1 MSGSTRIVVIPL
13 KKLIIMICI
22 IAALIIL
29 AAIFIFGGS
38 SSDAAKSTG
47 VNISTS
53 TDTVKKNT
61 SCPTYSPGVYTS
73 SILLNGTPI
82 DIQVTVDSDNI
93 NNIEMINLSESV
105 QTMYPMLNSSF
116 DEIKTAVMEAKSG
129 FAPESLEQAA
139 EEAKKCANVRV
150 RGLMCIPP
158 VAEGEHGSLPYFEKV
173 HALFV
178 DINAK
183 LYDNTLDIL
192 SMGMSGDYE
201 DAVRAGATMVRVGTA
216 IFGARNYTI

>member
-13 KKLIIMICI
+13 KKLIIMVCV

-82 DIQVTVDSDNI
+82 AIQVTVDSDNI
-93 NNIEMINLSESV
+93 NNIEMVNLSESV

-116 DEIKTAVMEAKSG
+116 DEIKTAVI
-129 FAPESLEQAA
+129 
-139 EEAKKCANVRV
+139 NN
-150 RGLMCIPP
+150 
-158 VAEGEHGSLPYFEKV
+158 GSTDNITY
-173 HALFV
+173 
-178 DINAK
+178 NAGSK
-183 LYDNTLDIL
+183 YT
-192 SMGMSGDYE
+192 
-201 DAVRAGATMVRVGTA
+201 ATMLLSA
-216 IFGARNYTI
+216 IDSALAKARN

>member
-13 KKLIIMICI
+13 KKLIIMVCV

-73 SILLNGTPI
+73 SRLLNGTPI

-93 NNIEMINLSESV
+93 NNIEMVNLSESV

-116 DEIKTAVMEAKSG
+116 DEIKTAVI
-129 FAPESLEQAA
+129 
-139 EEAKKCANVRV
+139 NN
-150 RGLMCIPP
+150 
-158 VAEGEHGSLPYFEKV
+158 GSTDNITY
-173 HALFV
+173 
-178 DINAK
+178 NAGSK
-183 LYDNTLDIL
+183 YT
-192 SMGMSGDYE
+192 
-201 DAVRAGATMVRVGTA
+201 ATMLLSA
-216 IFGARNYTI
+216 IDSALAKARN

>member
-13 KKLIIMICI
+13 KKLIVMVCV

-93 NNIEMINLSESV
+93 NNIEIVNLSESV

-116 DEIKTAVMEAKSG
+116 DEIKTAVI
-129 FAPESLEQAA
+129 
-139 EEAKKCANVRV
+139 NN
-150 RGLMCIPP
+150 
-158 VAEGEHGSLPYFEKV
+158 GSTDNITY
-173 HALFV
+173 
-178 DINAK
+178 NAGSK
-183 LYDNTLDIL
+183 YT
-192 SMGMSGDYE
+192 
-201 DAVRAGATMVRVGTA
+201 ATMLLSA
-216 IFGARNYTI
+216 IDSALAKARN

>member
-13 KKLIIMICI
+13 KKLIVMVCV

-53 TDTVKKNT
+53 TYTVKKNT

-93 NNIEMINLSESV
+93 NNIEMVNLSESV

-116 DEIKTAVMEAKSG
+116 DEIKTAVI
-129 FAPESLEQAA
+129 
-139 EEAKKCANVRV
+139 NN
-150 RGLMCIPP
+150 
-158 VAEGEHGSLPYFEKV
+158 GSTDNITY
-173 HALFV
+173 
-178 DINAK
+178 NAGSK
-183 LYDNTLDIL
+183 YT
-192 SMGMSGDYE
+192 
-201 DAVRAGATMVRVGTA
+201 ATMLLSA
-216 IFGARNYTI
+216 IDSALAKARN

>member
-13 KKLIIMICI
+13 KKLIIMVCV

-61 SCPTYSPGVYTS
+61 ACPTYSPGVYTS

-93 NNIEMINLSESV
+93 NNIEMVNLSESV

-116 DEIKTAVMEAKSG
+116 YEIKTAVI
-129 FAPESLEQAA
+129 
-139 EEAKKCANVRV
+139 NN
-150 RGLMCIPP
+150 
-158 VAEGEHGSLPYFEKV
+158 GSTDNITY
-173 HALFV
+173 
-178 DINAK
+178 NAGSK
-183 LYDNTLDIL
+183 YT
-192 SMGMSGDYE
+192 
-201 DAVRAGATMVRVGTA
+201 ATMLLSA
-216 IFGARNYTI
+216 IDSALAKARN

>member
-13 KKLIIMICI
+13 KKLIIMVCV

-61 SCPTYSPGVYTS
+61 SCPIYSPGVYTS

-93 NNIEMINLSESV
+93 NNIEMVNLSESV

-116 DEIKTAVMEAKSG
+116 DEIKTAVI
-129 FAPESLEQAA
+129 
-139 EEAKKCANVRV
+139 NN
-150 RGLMCIPP
+150 
-158 VAEGEHGSLPYFEKV
+158 GSTDNITY
-173 HALFV
+173 
-178 DINAK
+178 NAGSK
-183 LYDNTLDIL
+183 YT
-192 SMGMSGDYE
+192 
-201 DAVRAGATMVRVGTA
+201 ATMLLSA
-216 IFGARNYTI
+216 IDSALAKARN

>member
-13 KKLIIMICI
+13 KKLIIMICV

-93 NNIEMINLSESV
+93 NNIEMVNLSESV

-116 DEIKTAVMEAKSG
+116 DEIKTAVINNASTDNITYN
-129 FAPESLEQAA
+129 A
-139 EEAKKCANVRV
+139 
-150 RGLMCIPP
+150 
-158 VAEGEHGSLPYFEKV
+158 GSKY
-173 HALFV
+173 
-178 DINAK
+178 
-183 LYDNTLDIL
+183 T
-192 SMGMSGDYE
+192 
-201 DAVRAGATMVRVGTA
+201 ATMLLSA
-216 IFGARNYTI
+216 IDSALAKARN

>member
-29 AAIFIFGGS
+29 AAISIFGGS

-47 VNISTS
+47 VNISIS
-53 TDTVKKNT
+53 IDTVKKNT

-93 NNIEMINLSESV
+93 NNIEMVNLSESV

-116 DEIKTAVMEAKSG
+116 DEIKTAVI
-129 FAPESLEQAA
+129 
-139 EEAKKCANVRV
+139 NN
-150 RGLMCIPP
+150 
-158 VAEGEHGSLPYFEKV
+158 GSTDNITY
-173 HALFV
+173 
-178 DINAK
+178 NAGSK
-183 LYDNTLDIL
+183 YT
-192 SMGMSGDYE
+192 
-201 DAVRAGATMVRVGTA
+201 ATMLLSA
-216 IFGARNYTI
+216 IDSALAKARN

>member
-13 KKLIIMICI
+13 KKLIIMVCV

-38 SSDAAKSTG
+38 RSDAAKSTG

-93 NNIEMINLSESV
+93 NNIEMVNLSESV

-116 DEIKTAVMEAKSG
+116 DEIKTAVI
-129 FAPESLEQAA
+129 
-139 EEAKKCANVRV
+139 NN
-150 RGLMCIPP
+150 
-158 VAEGEHGSLPYFEKV
+158 GSTDNITY
-173 HALFV
+173 
-178 DINAK
+178 NAGSK
-183 LYDNTLDIL
+183 YT
-192 SMGMSGDYE
+192 
-201 DAVRAGATMVRVGTA
+201 ATMLLSA
-216 IFGARNYTI
+216 IDSALAKARN

>member
-29 AAIFIFGGS
+29 AAIFIFCGS

-93 NNIEMINLSESV
+93 NNIEMVNLSESV

-116 DEIKTAVMEAKSG
+116 DEIKTAVI
-129 FAPESLEQAA
+129 
-139 EEAKKCANVRV
+139 NN
-150 RGLMCIPP
+150 
-158 VAEGEHGSLPYFEKV
+158 GSTDNITY
-173 HALFV
+173 
-178 DINAK
+178 NAGSK
-183 LYDNTLDIL
+183 YT
-192 SMGMSGDYE
+192 
-201 DAVRAGATMVRVGTA
+201 ATMLLSA
-216 IFGARNYTI
+216 IDNALAKARN

>member
-13 KKLIIMICI
+13 KKLIVMVCV

-93 NNIEMINLSESV
+93 NNIEMVNLSKSV

-116 DEIKTAVMEAKSG
+116 DEIKTAVI
-129 FAPESLEQAA
+129 
-139 EEAKKCANVRV
+139 NN
-150 RGLMCIPP
+150 
-158 VAEGEHGSLPYFEKV
+158 GSTDNITY
-173 HALFV
+173 
-178 DINAK
+178 NAGSK
-183 LYDNTLDIL
+183 YT
-192 SMGMSGDYE
+192 
-201 DAVRAGATMVRVGTA
+201 ATMLLSA
-216 IFGARNYTI
+216 IDSALAKARN

>member
-13 KKLIIMICI
+13 KKLIIMVCV

-29 AAIFIFGGS
+29 AAIFIFSGS
-38 SSDAAKSTG
+38 SSDADKSTG

-93 NNIEMINLSESV
+93 NNIEMVNLSESV

-116 DEIKTAVMEAKSG
+116 DEIKTAVI
-129 FAPESLEQAA
+129 
-139 EEAKKCANVRV
+139 NN
-150 RGLMCIPP
+150 
-158 VAEGEHGSLPYFEKV
+158 GSTDNITY
-173 HALFV
+173 
-178 DINAK
+178 NAGSK
-183 LYDNTLDIL
+183 YT
-192 SMGMSGDYE
+192 
-201 DAVRAGATMVRVGTA
+201 ATMLLSA
-216 IFGARNYTI
+216 IDSALAKARN

>member
-13 KKLIIMICI
+13 KKLIIMVCV

-38 SSDAAKSTG
+38 SSDATKSTG

-93 NNIEMINLSESV
+93 NNIEMVNLSESV

-116 DEIKTAVMEAKSG
+116 DEIKTAVI
-129 FAPESLEQAA
+129 
-139 EEAKKCANVRV
+139 NN
-150 RGLMCIPP
+150 
-158 VAEGEHGSLPYFEKV
+158 GSTDNITY
-173 HALFV
+173 
-178 DINAK
+178 NAGSK
-183 LYDNTLDIL
+183 YT
-192 SMGMSGDYE
+192 
-201 DAVRAGATMVRVGTA
+201 ATMLLSA
-216 IFGARNYTI
+216 IDSALAKARN

>member
-13 KKLIIMICI
+13 KKLIIMVCV

-29 AAIFIFGGS
+29 AAKFIFGGS

-93 NNIEMINLSESV
+93 NNIEMVNLSESV

-116 DEIKTAVMEAKSG
+116 DEIKTAVI
-129 FAPESLEQAA
+129 
-139 EEAKKCANVRV
+139 NN
-150 RGLMCIPP
+150 
-158 VAEGEHGSLPYFEKV
+158 GSTDNITY
-173 HALFV
+173 
-178 DINAK
+178 NAGSK
-183 LYDNTLDIL
+183 YT
-192 SMGMSGDYE
+192 
-201 DAVRAGATMVRVGTA
+201 ATMLLSA
-216 IFGARNYTI
+216 IDSALAKARN

>member
-13 KKLIIMICI
+13 KKLIVMVCV

-29 AAIFIFGGS
+29 AAIFIFGGN

-93 NNIEMINLSESV
+93 NNIEMVNLSESV

-116 DEIKTAVMEAKSG
+116 DEIKTAVI
-129 FAPESLEQAA
+129 
-139 EEAKKCANVRV
+139 NN
-150 RGLMCIPP
+150 
-158 VAEGEHGSLPYFEKV
+158 GSTDNITY
-173 HALFV
+173 
-178 DINAK
+178 NAGSK
-183 LYDNTLDIL
+183 YT
-192 SMGMSGDYE
+192 
-201 DAVRAGATMVRVGTA
+201 ATMLLSA
-216 IFGARNYTI
+216 IDSALAKARN

>member
-13 KKLIIMICI
+13 KKLIIMVCV

-93 NNIEMINLSESV
+93 NNIEMVNLSESV

-116 DEIKTAVMEAKSG
+116 DEIKTSVI
-129 FAPESLEQAA
+129 
-139 EEAKKCANVRV
+139 NN
-150 RGLMCIPP
+150 
-158 VAEGEHGSLPYFEKV
+158 GSTDNITY
-173 HALFV
+173 
-178 DINAK
+178 NAGSK
-183 LYDNTLDIL
+183 YT
-192 SMGMSGDYE
+192 
-201 DAVRAGATMVRVGTA
+201 ATMLLSA
-216 IFGARNYTI
+216 IDSALAKARN

>member
-1 MSGSTRIVVIPL
+1 MSGSTRIVLIPL
-13 KKLIIMICI
+13 KKLIIMVCV

-116 DEIKTAVMEAKSG
+116 DEIKTAVI
-129 FAPESLEQAA
+129 
-139 EEAKKCANVRV
+139 NN
-150 RGLMCIPP
+150 
-158 VAEGEHGSLPYFEKV
+158 GSTDNITY
-173 HALFV
+173 
-178 DINAK
+178 NAGSK
-183 LYDNTLDIL
+183 YT
-192 SMGMSGDYE
+192 
-201 DAVRAGATMVRVGTA
+201 ATMLLSA
-216 IFGARNYTI
+216 IDSALAKARN

>member
-13 KKLIIMICI
+13 KKLIVMVCV

-82 DIQVTVDSDNI
+82 NIQVTVDSDNI
-93 NNIEMINLSESV
+93 NNIEMVNLSESV

-116 DEIKTAVMEAKSG
+116 DEIKTAVI
-129 FAPESLEQAA
+129 
-139 EEAKKCANVRV
+139 NN
-150 RGLMCIPP
+150 
-158 VAEGEHGSLPYFEKV
+158 GSTDNITY
-173 HALFV
+173 
-178 DINAK
+178 NAGSK
-183 LYDNTLDIL
+183 YT
-192 SMGMSGDYE
+192 
-201 DAVRAGATMVRVGTA
+201 ATMLLSA
-216 IFGARNYTI
+216 IDSALAKARN

>member
-13 KKLIIMICI
+13 KKLIIMVCV

-53 TDTVKKNT
+53 TATVKKNT
-61 SCPTYSPGVYTS
+61 SCPTYSPSVYTS

-93 NNIEMINLSESV
+93 NNIEMVNLSESV

-116 DEIKTAVMEAKSG
+116 DEIKTAVI
-129 FAPESLEQAA
+129 
-139 EEAKKCANVRV
+139 NN
-150 RGLMCIPP
+150 
-158 VAEGEHGSLPYFEKV
+158 GSTDNITY
-173 HALFV
+173 
-178 DINAK
+178 NAGSK
-183 LYDNTLDIL
+183 YT
-192 SMGMSGDYE
+192 
-201 DAVRAGATMVRVGTA
+201 ATMLLSA
-216 IFGARNYTI
+216 IDSALAKARN

>member
-22 IAALIIL
+22 IAAFIIL

-93 NNIEMINLSESV
+93 NNIEMVNLSESV

-116 DEIKTAVMEAKSG
+116 DEIKTAVI
-129 FAPESLEQAA
+129 
-139 EEAKKCANVRV
+139 NN
-150 RGLMCIPP
+150 
-158 VAEGEHGSLPYFEKV
+158 GSTDNITY
-173 HALFV
+173 
-178 DINAK
+178 NAGSK
-183 LYDNTLDIL
+183 YT
-192 SMGMSGDYE
+192 
-201 DAVRAGATMVRVGTA
+201 ATMLLSA
-216 IFGARNYTI
+216 IDSALAKARN

>member
-13 KKLIIMICI
+13 KKLIIMVCV

-93 NNIEMINLSESV
+93 NNIEMVNLSESV

-116 DEIKTAVMEAKSG
+116 DEIAVI
-129 FAPESLEQAA
+129 
-139 EEAKKCANVRV
+139 NN
-150 RGLMCIPP
+150 
-158 VAEGEHGSLPYFEKV
+158 GSTDNITY
-173 HALFV
+173 
-178 DINAK
+178 NAGSK
-183 LYDNTLDIL
+183 YT
-192 SMGMSGDYE
+192 
-201 DAVRAGATMVRVGTA
+201 ATMLLSA
-216 IFGARNYTI
+216 IDSALAKARN

>member
-13 KKLIIMICI
+13 KKLIIMVCV

-29 AAIFIFGGS
+29 AGIFIFGGS

-93 NNIEMINLSESV
+93 NNIEMVNLSESV

-116 DEIKTAVMEAKSG
+116 DEIKTAVI
-129 FAPESLEQAA
+129 
-139 EEAKKCANVRV
+139 NN
-150 RGLMCIPP
+150 
-158 VAEGEHGSLPYFEKV
+158 GSTDNITY
-173 HALFV
+173 
-178 DINAK
+178 NAGSK
-183 LYDNTLDIL
+183 YT
-192 SMGMSGDYE
+192 
-201 DAVRAGATMVRVGTA
+201 ATMLLSA
-216 IFGARNYTI
+216 IDSALAKARN

>member
-13 KKLIIMICI
+13 KKLIIMVCV

-61 SCPTYSPGVYTS
+61 SCPTHSPGVYTS

-93 NNIEMINLSESV
+93 NNIEMVNLSESV

-116 DEIKTAVMEAKSG
+116 DEIKTAVI
-129 FAPESLEQAA
+129 
-139 EEAKKCANVRV
+139 NN
-150 RGLMCIPP
+150 
-158 VAEGEHGSLPYFEKV
+158 GSTDNITY
-173 HALFV
+173 
-178 DINAK
+178 NAGSK
-183 LYDNTLDIL
+183 YT
-192 SMGMSGDYE
+192 
-201 DAVRAGATMVRVGTA
+201 ATMLLSA
-216 IFGARNYTI
+216 IDSALAKARN

>member
-13 KKLIIMICI
+13 KKLIIMVCV
-22 IAALIIL
+22 IAALIII

-93 NNIEMINLSESV
+93 NNIEMVNLSESV

-116 DEIKTAVMEAKSG
+116 YEIKTAVI
-129 FAPESLEQAA
+129 
-139 EEAKKCANVRV
+139 NN
-150 RGLMCIPP
+150 
-158 VAEGEHGSLPYFEKV
+158 GSTDNITY
-173 HALFV
+173 
-178 DINAK
+178 NAGSK
-183 LYDNTLDIL
+183 YT
-192 SMGMSGDYE
+192 
-201 DAVRAGATMVRVGTA
+201 ATMLLSA
-216 IFGARNYTI
+216 IDSALAKARN

>member
-1 MSGSTRIVVIPL
+1 MSGSTRIVVISL

-29 AAIFIFGGS
+29 AAIFIFGGN

-93 NNIEMINLSESV
+93 NNIEMVNLSESV

-116 DEIKTAVMEAKSG
+116 DEIKTAVI
-129 FAPESLEQAA
+129 
-139 EEAKKCANVRV
+139 NN
-150 RGLMCIPP
+150 
-158 VAEGEHGSLPYFEKV
+158 GSTDNITY
-173 HALFV
+173 
-178 DINAK
+178 NAGSK
-183 LYDNTLDIL
+183 YT
-192 SMGMSGDYE
+192 
-201 DAVRAGATMVRVGTA
+201 ATMLLSA
-216 IFGARNYTI
+216 IDSALAKARN

>member
-13 KKLIIMICI
+13 KKLIIMVCV

-53 TDTVKKNT
+53 TDTVKKKT

-93 NNIEMINLSESV
+93 NNIEMVNLSESV

-116 DEIKTAVMEAKSG
+116 DEIKTAVI
-129 FAPESLEQAA
+129 
-139 EEAKKCANVRV
+139 NN
-150 RGLMCIPP
+150 
-158 VAEGEHGSLPYFEKV
+158 GSTDNITY
-173 HALFV
+173 
-178 DINAK
+178 NAGSK
-183 LYDNTLDIL
+183 YT
-192 SMGMSGDYE
+192 
-201 DAVRAGATMVRVGTA
+201 ATMLLSA
-216 IFGARNYTI
+216 IDSALAKARN

>member
-1 MSGSTRIVVIPL
+1 MSGSNRIVLIPL
-13 KKLIIMICI
+13 KKLIIMVCV

-82 DIQVTVDSDNI
+82 DIQVTFVSDNI
-93 NNIEMINLSESV
+93 NNIVMVNLSESV

-116 DEIKTAVMEAKSG
+116 DEIKTAVI
-129 FAPESLEQAA
+129 
-139 EEAKKCANVRV
+139 NN
-150 RGLMCIPP
+150 
-158 VAEGEHGSLPYFEKV
+158 GSTDNITY
-173 HALFV
+173 
-178 DINAK
+178 NAGSK
-183 LYDNTLDIL
+183 YT
-192 SMGMSGDYE
+192 
-201 DAVRAGATMVRVGTA
+201 ATMLLSA
-216 IFGARNYTI
+216 IDSALAKARN

>member
-13 KKLIIMICI
+13 KKLIIMVCV
-22 IAALIIL
+22 IAAFIIL

-93 NNIEMINLSESV
+93 NNIEMVNLSESV

-116 DEIKTAVMEAKSG
+116 DEIKTAVI
-129 FAPESLEQAA
+129 
-139 EEAKKCANVRV
+139 NN
-150 RGLMCIPP
+150 
-158 VAEGEHGSLPYFEKV
+158 GSTDNITY
-173 HALFV
+173 
-178 DINAK
+178 NAGSK
-183 LYDNTLDIL
+183 YT
-192 SMGMSGDYE
+192 
-201 DAVRAGATMVRVGTA
+201 ATMLLSA
-216 IFGARNYTI
+216 IDSALAKARN

>member
-13 KKLIIMICI
+13 KKLIVMVCV

-53 TDTVKKNT
+53 TDTVKKDT

-93 NNIEMINLSESV
+93 NNIEMVNLSESV

-116 DEIKTAVMEAKSG
+116 DEIKTAVI
-129 FAPESLEQAA
+129 
-139 EEAKKCANVRV
+139 NN
-150 RGLMCIPP
+150 
-158 VAEGEHGSLPYFEKV
+158 GSTDNITY
-173 HALFV
+173 
-178 DINAK
+178 NAGSK
-183 LYDNTLDIL
+183 YT
-192 SMGMSGDYE
+192 
-201 DAVRAGATMVRVGTA
+201 ATMLLSA
-216 IFGARNYTI
+216 IDSALAKARN

>member
-13 KKLIIMICI
+13 KKLIIMVCV

-29 AAIFIFGGS
+29 EAIFIFGGS

-93 NNIEMINLSESV
+93 NNIEMVNLSESV

-116 DEIKTAVMEAKSG
+116 DEIKTAVI
-129 FAPESLEQAA
+129 
-139 EEAKKCANVRV
+139 NN
-150 RGLMCIPP
+150 
-158 VAEGEHGSLPYFEKV
+158 GSTDNITY
-173 HALFV
+173 
-178 DINAK
+178 NAGSK
-183 LYDNTLDIL
+183 YT
-192 SMGMSGDYE
+192 
-201 DAVRAGATMVRVGTA
+201 ATMLLSA
-216 IFGARNYTI
+216 IDSALAKARN

>member
-13 KKLIIMICI
+13 KKLIVMVCV

-73 SILLNGTPI
+73 SILLSGTPI

-93 NNIEMINLSESV
+93 NNIEMVNLSESV

-116 DEIKTAVMEAKSG
+116 DEIKTAVI
-129 FAPESLEQAA
+129 
-139 EEAKKCANVRV
+139 NN
-150 RGLMCIPP
+150 
-158 VAEGEHGSLPYFEKV
+158 GSTDNITY
-173 HALFV
+173 
-178 DINAK
+178 NAGSK
-183 LYDNTLDIL
+183 YT
-192 SMGMSGDYE
+192 
-201 DAVRAGATMVRVGTA
+201 ATMLLSA
-216 IFGARNYTI
+216 IDSALAKARN

>member
-13 KKLIIMICI
+13 KKLIVMVCV

-61 SCPTYSPGVYTS
+61 FCPTYSPGVYTS

-93 NNIEMINLSESV
+93 NNIEMVNLSESV

-116 DEIKTAVMEAKSG
+116 DEIKTAVI
-129 FAPESLEQAA
+129 
-139 EEAKKCANVRV
+139 NN
-150 RGLMCIPP
+150 
-158 VAEGEHGSLPYFEKV
+158 GSTDNITY
-173 HALFV
+173 
-178 DINAK
+178 NAGSK
-183 LYDNTLDIL
+183 YT
-192 SMGMSGDYE
+192 
-201 DAVRAGATMVRVGTA
+201 ATMLLSA
-216 IFGARNYTI
+216 IDSALAKARN

>member
-13 KKLIIMICI
+13 KKLIIMVCV

-53 TDTVKKNT
+53 TDTVKNNT

-93 NNIEMINLSESV
+93 NNIEMVNLSESV

-116 DEIKTAVMEAKSG
+116 DEIKTAVI
-129 FAPESLEQAA
+129 
-139 EEAKKCANVRV
+139 NN
-150 RGLMCIPP
+150 
-158 VAEGEHGSLPYFEKV
+158 GSTDNITY
-173 HALFV
+173 
-178 DINAK
+178 NAGSK
-183 LYDNTLDIL
+183 YT
-192 SMGMSGDYE
+192 
-201 DAVRAGATMVRVGTA
+201 ATMLLSA
-216 IFGARNYTI
+216 IDSALAKARN

>member
-13 KKLIIMICI
+13 KKLIVMVCV

-29 AAIFIFGGS
+29 VAIFIFGGS

-93 NNIEMINLSESV
+93 NNIEMVNLSESV

-116 DEIKTAVMEAKSG
+116 DEIKTAVI
-129 FAPESLEQAA
+129 
-139 EEAKKCANVRV
+139 NN
-150 RGLMCIPP
+150 
-158 VAEGEHGSLPYFEKV
+158 GSTDNITY
-173 HALFV
+173 
-178 DINAK
+178 NAGSK
-183 LYDNTLDIL
+183 YT
-192 SMGMSGDYE
+192 
-201 DAVRAGATMVRVGTA
+201 ATMLLSA
-216 IFGARNYTI
+216 IDSALAKARN

>member
-13 KKLIIMICI
+13 KKLIIMVCV

-61 SCPTYSPGVYTS
+61 SCPTYSRGVYTS

-93 NNIEMINLSESV
+93 NNIEMVNLSESV

-116 DEIKTAVMEAKSG
+116 DEIKTAVI
-129 FAPESLEQAA
+129 
-139 EEAKKCANVRV
+139 NN
-150 RGLMCIPP
+150 
-158 VAEGEHGSLPYFEKV
+158 GSTDNITY
-173 HALFV
+173 
-178 DINAK
+178 NAGSK
-183 LYDNTLDIL
+183 YT
-192 SMGMSGDYE
+192 
-201 DAVRAGATMVRVGTA
+201 ATMLLSA
-216 IFGARNYTI
+216 IDSALAKARN

>member
-13 KKLIIMICI
+13 KKLIIMVCV

-93 NNIEMINLSESV
+93 NNIEMVNLSESV

-116 DEIKTAVMEAKSG
+116 DEIKTTVI
-129 FAPESLEQAA
+129 
-139 EEAKKCANVRV
+139 NN
-150 RGLMCIPP
+150 
-158 VAEGEHGSLPYFEKV
+158 GSTDNITY
-173 HALFV
+173 
-178 DINAK
+178 NAGSK
-183 LYDNTLDIL
+183 YT
-192 SMGMSGDYE
+192 
-201 DAVRAGATMVRVGTA
+201 ATMLLSA
-216 IFGARNYTI
+216 IDSALAKARN

>member
-1 MSGSTRIVVIPL
+1 MSGSTRLVVIPL
-13 KKLIIMICI
+13 KKLIIMVCV

-93 NNIEMINLSESV
+93 NNIEMVNLSESV

-116 DEIKTAVMEAKSG
+116 DEIKTAVINNGSTDNITYNAGSKYTATILLSAIDSALAK
-129 FAPESLEQAA
+129 
-139 EEAKKCANVRV
+139 
-150 RGLMCIPP
+150 
-158 VAEGEHGSLPYFEKV
+158 
-173 HALFV
+173 
-178 DINAK
+178 
-183 LYDNTLDIL
+183 
-192 SMGMSGDYE
+192 
-201 DAVRAGATMVRVGTA
+201 
-216 IFGARNYTI
+216 ARN

>member
-13 KKLIIMICI
+13 KKLIIMVCV

-29 AAIFIFGGS
+29 AEIFIVGGSSSMGS

-93 NNIEMINLSESV
+93 NNIEMVNLSESV
-105 QTMYPMLNSSF
+105 QTMYPMLNS
-116 DEIKTAVMEAKSG
+116 
-129 FAPESLEQAA
+129 
-139 EEAKKCANVRV
+139 
-150 RGLMCIPP
+150 
-158 VAEGEHGSLPYFEKV
+158 
-173 HALFV
+173 
-178 DINAK
+178 
-183 LYDNTLDIL
+183 
-192 SMGMSGDYE
+192 
-201 DAVRAGATMVRVGTA
+201 
-216 IFGARNYTI
+216 